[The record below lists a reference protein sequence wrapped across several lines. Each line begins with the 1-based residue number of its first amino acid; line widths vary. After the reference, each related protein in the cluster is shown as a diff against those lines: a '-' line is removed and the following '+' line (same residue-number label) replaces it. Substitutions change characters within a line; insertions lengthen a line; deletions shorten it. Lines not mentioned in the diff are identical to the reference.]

1 MNKKTILALFLSS
14 LTSVSNAALFD
25 VPLAKKCY
33 LIYERLIVIG
43 DTQILDKCREKL
55 QYATFQTEEAA
66 LAIANDQYSAIYN
79 IDYAIQ
85 ALRHAQVYSCEKE
98 DEIVEVEKNLTSI
111 KNQLE

>member
-14 LTSVSNAALFD
+14 LTSVSNAGLFD

-33 LIYERLIVIG
+33 LIYERLIVLE
-43 DTQILDKCREKL
+43 DTQILDKCKQKL
-55 QYATFQTEEAA
+55 SFAKFQTEEAA
-66 LAIANDQYSAIYN
+66 LEIANDQSSAIYN
-79 IDYAIQ
+79 INFAIE